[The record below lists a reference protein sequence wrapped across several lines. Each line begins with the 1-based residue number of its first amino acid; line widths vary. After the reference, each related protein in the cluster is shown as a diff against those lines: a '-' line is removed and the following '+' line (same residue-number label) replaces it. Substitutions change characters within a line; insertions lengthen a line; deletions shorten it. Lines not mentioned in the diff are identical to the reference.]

1 MRTNR
6 IYFEDINIASKHI
19 LITNEYVRYLNSVLR
34 LKSKSIIYLFNNNDG
49 FEYKCEIQEIS
60 NKKVLIDVISSE
72 LKNNETLYNVNL
84 YQSLIKNDNFDL
96 VIQKATELGAKSITP
111 IITERTNHKF
121 DAKGFDKK
129 ITRWQKIAINSAE
142 QCRRVFY
149 TKINNPIELKKI
161 DFNSV
166 LGLNITLC
174 PYTQSSFEKV
184 QNKILDFN
192 DLNIFIGPEGGFSD
206 KEMALFDKLKNNFKI
221 NLGPR
226 ILRAETVPISILSII
241 NLIKE

>member
-19 LITNEYVRYLNSVLR
+19 LIINEYVRYLNSVLR
-34 LKSKSIIYLFNNNDG
+34 LKPKSIIYLFNNNDG
-49 FEYKCEIQEIS
+49 FEYKCEIQEIN
-60 NKKVLIDVISSE
+60 NKKILINVISSE

-121 DAKGFDKK
+121 DAKSFDKK

-142 QCRRVFY
+142 QCGRVFY

-161 DFNSV
+161 DFNNI
-166 LGLNITLC
+166 LGFNITLC
-174 PYTQSSFEKV
+174 PYTESSFKKI

-192 DLNIFIGPEGGFSD
+192 DINIFIGPEGGFSD
-206 KEMALFDKLKNNFKI
+206 KEIALFDKLKNNFKI

-226 ILRAETVPISILSII
+226 VLRAETVPISVMSII
-241 NLIKE
+241 NLIK